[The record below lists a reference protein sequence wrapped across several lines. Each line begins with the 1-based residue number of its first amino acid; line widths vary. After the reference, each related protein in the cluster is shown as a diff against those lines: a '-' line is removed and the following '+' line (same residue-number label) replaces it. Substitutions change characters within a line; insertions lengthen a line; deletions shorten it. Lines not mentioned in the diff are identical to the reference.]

1 MTAQIHQAAAGRV
14 VRMMKFDGECRQRI
28 VRIQLVRAGRV

>member
-14 VRMMKFDGECRQRI
+14 MRLMKFGGKCRQRI
-28 VRIQLVRAGRV
+28 VLILLVRAGRV

>member
-1 MTAQIHQAAAGRV
+1 MTAQIHQAAAGRI